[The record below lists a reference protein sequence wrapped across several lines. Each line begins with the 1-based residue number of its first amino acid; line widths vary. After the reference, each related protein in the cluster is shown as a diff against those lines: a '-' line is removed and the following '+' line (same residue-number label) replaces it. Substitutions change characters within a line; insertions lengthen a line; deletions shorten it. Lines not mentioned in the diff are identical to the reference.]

1 MDNKI
6 EYKKYVC
13 FKERLGKNKKP
24 IPVGAKIQVTV
35 SESGVCKF
43 EYNDFIYQM
52 EMWQLE
58 ENFKEEINKPTIFMT
73 EDGEDFNIVLPLDT
87 PEDKIFELAQKC
99 LDEHLEETN
108 FDDTERFSYK
118 LSDKHII
125 GTLDIRKK
133 YGEYVECLPRD
144 YDGEVYQ
151 VIVVPVDMIF
161 DED

>member
-13 FKERLGKNKKP
+13 FKERLTKDKKP
-24 IPVGAKIQVTV
+24 IPVGTKIQVTV
-35 SESGVCKF
+35 SESGICKF
-43 EYNDFIYQM
+43 EYNDLIYQM

-58 ENFKEEINKPTIFMT
+58 ENFKEEIDSPIIFVT

-87 PEDKIFELAQKC
+87 PEDQIFELAQKC
-99 LDEHLEETN
+99 LDEHLKEIN
-108 FDDTERFSYK
+108 FDDTEGFSYK

-133 YGEYVECLPRD
+133 DGEYVECLPRD

-151 VIVVPVDMIF
+151 VCVVPVDMIF